1 MFGHRYYHETT
12 RRYVAIFGTLFNDI
26 VIERKDNAGASI
38 QKMKVPI
45 SYGPVQK
52 FLARLEA
59 NPDLGRPMAMSL
71 PRMSFEI
78 TGMNYDGERKVS
90 SVHRKSKA
98 ITSDDSSFKYHF
110 APSPYNLEFQLNI
123 MTKYAEDGTKILE
136 QILPFFQPAWTSSV
150 KLVDDFEDYIDIPI
164 ILNSVQT
171 EDIYEGDFE
180 TRRTLMWTLG
190 FTLKGFYYGPISN
203 KKVIKFTQANLY
215 DKMVSNTA
223 LNAVTVEPGLTA
235 NGQPTTLKS
244 GLQATATTTVNNG
257 QVTSV
262 NIVGAGSGY
271 TTAQVIVA
279 APTPTTATG
288 TASFA
293 NNLVTG
299 ISVTDGGGYYTNTPE
314 VQISAPT
321 APPVTAQLSATLTG
335 GSITGVSIDN
345 EGLYYIGSEGVVIVS
360 NTGTQATA
368 TATIVDEKVS
378 SFTITDAGFGYDI
391 EPVVT
396 INEPTL
402 PAANA
407 QGTAYLTDDKLTSIN
422 VSDGGRYYTQ
432 NPTVTISTPTGSAIT
447 ATATTTVSNGEVDG
461 ISITENGRYYLTD
474 PAVTISA
481 PDDDTEENPVQATA
495 TAVVSDGK
503 VTSLTIDEPGLGY
516 SVAPTVTIENP
527 TGSPLSFVATATAQ
541 VIAGRVDSISV
552 VTQGLGYES
561 APTITIDE
569 PTGGPTDFIATANTT
584 IDSGTKQVTA
594 VNVITEGLGY
604 DVSQIVVTIAEPQ
617 VTQEE
622 LDADLQLVVDNG
634 IVTGVTILDGGS
646 NFDAVPQLVVSE
658 PQGSADQFNAEGTI
672 QLTDGVVTSVDVDY
686 PGIGYIAEPTVTFDA
701 PLAIQAEAL
710 VFVQGGAL
718 TETTMTNLGAG
729 YQTPPIVT
737 ISAPDDISIGY
748 ENINFDDD
756 WDYVVVITDE
766 VNG

>member
-26 VIERKDNAGASI
+26 VIERKDNAGVSI

-90 SVHRKSKA
+90 SVHRKSRA
-98 ITSDDSSFKYHF
+98 ITTDDATFKYHF

-164 ILNSVQT
+164 VLNSVQT

-215 DKMVSNTA
+215 DKMISNTA

-244 GLQATATTTVNNG
+244 GRQATATSTISNG

-262 NIVGAGSGY
+262 DIIGKGTGY
-271 TTAQVIVA
+271 TNAQIIVA
-279 APTPTTATG
+279 APAPTSATG
-288 TASFA
+288 TASIA

-299 ISVTDGGGYYTNTPE
+299 VTVSDGGGYYTTTPE

-321 APPVTAQLSATLTG
+321 AAHVTAELSATLTN
-335 GSITGVSIDN
+335 GSITSVSIDN
-345 EGLYYIGSEGVVIVS
+345 EGLYYIGTESIVITS

-368 TATIVDEKVS
+368 NATIVDEKIS
-378 SFTITDAGFGYDI
+378 SITITDAGFGYDA

-402 PAANA
+402 PAETAS
-407 QGTAYLTDDKLTSIN
+407 GTASLTGEKVTSIA
-422 VSDGGRYYTQ
+422 VTDGGRYYTQ
-432 NPTVTISTPTGSAIT
+432 NPSVTISVPTGESVT
-447 ATATTTVSNGEVDG
+447 ATATAASDG
-461 ISITENGRYYLTD
+461 TSVTSISVTESGRYYSSVPD
-474 PAVTISA
+474 VTISA
-481 PDDDTEENPVQATA
+481 PDDENEENPLQATA
-495 TAVVSDGK
+495 TAVISNGE
-503 VTSLTIDEPGLGY
+503 VTSVGIDEAGVGY
-516 SVAPTVTIENP
+516 SVAPTITIDDP
-527 TGSPLSFVATATAQ
+527 AGSPLSFVATATAQ
-541 VIAGRVDSISV
+541 VITGRVDSVSV
-552 VTQGLGYES
+552 TSQGLGYIEP
-561 APTITIDE
+561 PTITIDE
-569 PTGGPTDFIATANTT
+569 PTGSVTDFVATANTT
-584 IDSGTKQVTA
+584 IDANTKQVTS
-594 VNVITEGLGY
+594 VNIITPGLGY
-604 DVSQIVVTIAEPQ
+604 DASQVSVTIAEPL
-617 VTQEE
+617 VTQQE

-634 IVTGVTILDGGS
+634 VVTGVNILDGGS
-646 NFDAVPQLVVSE
+646 NFDAVPQLSVSE
-658 PQGSADQFNAEGTI
+658 PQGLKEQFNAEGTV
-672 QLTDGVVTSVDVDY
+672 QLTNGVVTSVDVDY
-686 PGIGYIAEPTVTFDA
+686 GGIGYIAEPTVTFPA
-701 PLAIQAEAL
+701 PLAIQAEA
-710 VFVQGGAL
+710 VGSVRDGAL
-718 TETTMTNLGAG
+718 FGTTMTNLGAG
-729 YQTPPIVT
+729 YQTAPAVT

-766 VNG
+766 VNE